1 MLNKANLAIPHTLD
15 LSAVAPVWVLGLEK
29 TDLGASYR
37 QAKANLTRIFR
48 RKLAKVLLIGA
59 LVTGE
64 VPMLSAEES
73 ATPITNPD
81 QELFNPSEQNCN
93 PVSTV
98 VSGVL
103 FSSDRTV
110 DLWEEQSSVE
120 RFKTYQALV
129 LEAVKKAPGLIGEN
143 DGAILTAASAS
154 VDDAQYNKLLQVLL
168 EEVEAG
174 ISPEIFNQIVR
185 YKNGRSENNG
195 PRVARD
201 KKLTDPMGREFF
213 EGPDEKI
220 EVACWEDL
228 STTIGLLLAAEDHE
242 YFDHGGANSGVMLQQ
257 GIKKKLA
264 DLLSSAGL
272 DSLAKLV
279 RARGAS
285 SITMQ
290 LIKHL
295 LIETFNEKM
304 RHTMEGKLLQARFA
318 IAFEDA
324 LVEIISERFETDEA
338 GAKKK
343 AKEIILFIYL
353 NTAYFGQHRGVT
365 IHGIEMAALTYF
377 GKPLSETSDIE
388 KASLIKTIPN
398 PKNQPPGSW
407 GNELQLMFLLGNEEK
422 GKAMIRDRYQTN
434 DGIFK
439 TIIKMLLQ
447 LFAED
452 GVERLGDL
460 AEAPAEI
467 EAVAQPLSAKIKS
480 QSHLYKTEIQ
490 KIPAQIIAETER
502 IQTDLIPQHA
512 EAIWDQVRSI
522 LAAQGKTPEQIAEIF
537 RGKITVTL
545 TLHRDAQRAA
555 MAAVREQV
563 NSYINDRM
571 DGTVRQNQVQAS
583 QFIVDPITGKIVA
596 AVTSNPN
603 SPSYIDY
610 TTRSSGSIG
619 STMKPIAFAYGLE
632 RSQRAKEAA
641 ERLRQTAAE
650 LNATNPNSAEAH
662 AAQAEYEAAKN
673 AIIDAS
679 PNMLLGNNRADS
691 NFFRSPDENVPL
703 IPQAEFFRGILEPDQ
718 LGLSAA
724 QLGYSRLSYPFNLPN
739 KTAWDPTNYDDIFTQ
754 NRIPAWVMLKHS
766 YNLSAIN
773 YWLRNIYEAPGKV
786 GNDFANWLSSE
797 FQFSW
802 DHIAGN
808 SKIQPS
814 WGGAFILGTGEFSAE
829 SLAYF
834 YAAVTNGGQVLKSD
848 WQLINSIEV
857 NGKKVWEAPPPRFES
872 VMSEQTAF
880 LAHWML
886 QRACQEGT
894 SGSTW
899 RNLLRGKYQTC
910 GAKTGT
916 GANFSGAT
924 HAAVIDGLTVI
935 SRMMPDTREG
945 LKSLGSGNSAA
956 ALAAPMTGLTLSK
969 LAENNVSV
977 SDLLRPPAGH
987 EYDQASRLWLPEQF
1001 SAGFSSAGTPS
1012 ASGSDTRALPEDP
1025 VGYQRTDAG
1034 FFVPVGY
1041 RRTQTGLW
1049 QPPVGIGW
1057 ERQDAQ
1063 ILSRFKETTPLRD
1076 FLQQLE
1082 RELADFRRIQKKA
1095 AEKDLPD
1102 LCTVEDLAQWIQN
1115 DINQTLEGATE
1126 NPRAE
1131 FSAENPKLESQI
1143 ESFCSVEGVLAAV
1156 RGWFAAKNL
1165 KIPSRLKKLL
1175 ERIEADAG
1183 FYSAQSVIRSVTK
1196 HEEIVAKQIMQARE
1210 LQQFAFAS
1218 QATSAQE
1225 LLDQIHQWRAVNSSY
1240 KIPKSLIR
1248 LLQRIEENIGFYS
1261 PESINRS
1268 FQIWFSRNLETQA
1281 ILPRKNVDPRTVGA
1295 ILVPFYQPPTQ
1306 PD

>member
-1 MLNKANLAIPHTLD
+1 MLNKANLVTPQALD
-15 LSAVAPVWVLGLEK
+15 LSVVAPAWGLDLER
-29 TDLGASYR
+29 TELGASY
-37 QAKANLTRIFR
+37 QTAKRKLTQIFR
-48 RKLAKVLLIGA
+48 GKLAKVLLIGA
-59 LVTGE
+59 LTLGGGE
-64 VPMLSAEES
+64 KLLAEDSIDLSPS
-73 ATPITNPD
+73 TDPD
-81 QELFNPSEQNCN
+81 RELFNPSEKNCAPLGTN
-93 PVSTV
+93 RLQLPENRV
-98 VSGVL
+98 
-103 FSSDRTV
+103 
-110 DLWEEQSSVE
+110 EQ
-120 RFKTYQALV
+120 FKLYQELI
-129 LEAVKKAPGLIGEN
+129 LEAASTAPSLIEEIWVIVGLIPIKAETGAKKVMKNVEKYEKAKQHLIEN
-143 DGAILTAASAS
+143 GYLTRLFDNIS
-154 VDDAQYNKLLQVLL
+154 VAKETGKRTNL
-168 EEVEAG
+168 
-174 ISPEIFNQIVR
+174 
-185 YKNGRSENNG
+185 G
-195 PRVARD
+195 PRVSGSNTLRFSD
-201 KKLTDPMGREFF
+201 GSPVVNN
-213 EGPDEKI
+213 PDEQI
-220 EVACWEDL
+220 IPACWEDL
-228 STTIGLLLAAEDHE
+228 KQAVLVLISAEDQKF
-242 YFDHGGANSGVMLQQ
+242 FDHDGADIAEMIEQFG
-257 GIKKKLA
+257 K
-264 DLLSSAGL
+264 DLMGFSP
-272 DSLAKLV
+272 
-279 RARGAS
+279 RGAS
-285 SITMQ
+285 TISMQ
-290 LIKHL
+290 LVKFL
-295 LIETFNEKM
+295 WEDVLNATKGEYKNF
-304 RHTMEGKLLQARFA
+304 RRSREGKILQAL
-318 IAFEDA
+318 IAMA
-324 LVEIISERFETDEA
+324 LEKALEEVIQKRYPDLDDEKVKQIS
-338 GAKKK
+338 
-343 AKEIILFIYL
+343 KEIIITTYL
-353 NTAYFGQHRGVT
+353 NTIFFGQYRGIT
-365 IHGIEMAALTYF
+365 IRGIEMAARVYYGVPVGELSLEQLT
-377 GKPLSETSDIE
+377 T
-388 KASLIKTIPN
+388 LIKTIPAPANQN
-398 PKNQPPGSW
+398 PWETKLKRNGVSPQAKNRRSSTI
-407 GNELQLMFLLGNEEK
+407 LLGQ
-422 GKAMIRDRYQTN
+422 I
-434 DGIFK
+434 DGEI
-439 TIIKMLLQ
+439 
-447 LFAED
+447 ESD
-452 GVERLGDL
+452 DL
-460 AEAPAEI
+460 DDLPAELI
-467 EAVAQPLSAKIKS
+467 PIFEDLKIKATHARLLVGRAQENVATAQRVS
-480 QSHLYKTEIQ
+480 STDMIPKYSEDIWERAQRIVANLGYTE
-490 KIPAQIIAETER
+490 
-502 IQTDLIPQHA
+502 D
-512 EAIWDQVRSI
+512 
-522 LAAQGKTPEQIAEIF
+522 EITTF
-537 RGKITVTL
+537 TVNL
-545 TLHRDAQRAA
+545 TLHRDAQKAA
-555 MAAVREQV
+555 MDAVREQV
-563 NSYINDRM
+563 DYYINDRM

-583 QFIVDPITGKIVA
+583 QLVVDPMTGKVLA
-596 AVTSNPN
+596 AVSSNPS
-603 SPSYIDY
+603 SPSEKYDYI
-610 TTRSSGSIG
+610 TTNTGTGTIG

-632 RSQRAKEAA
+632 RSQRAKEEA

-650 LNATNPNSAEAH
+650 LNVTNPNSAEAH

-673 AIIDAS
+673 AIIDAN

-766 YNLSAIN
+766 DNLSAIN

-956 ALAAPMTGLTLSK
+956 VLAAPMTGLTLSK

-1063 ILSRFKETTPLRD
+1063 ILPRFKETTPLRD

-1102 LCTVEDLAQWIQN
+1102 LCTVEDLAEWIQN
-1115 DINQTLEGATE
+1115 DITQTLDGATE

-1131 FSAENPKLESQI
+1131 FSAENPKLASQI
-1143 ESFCSVEGVLAAV
+1143 ERFCSVKGVLAAV
-1156 RGWFAAKNL
+1156 RGWFAENRL
-1165 KIPSRLKKLL
+1165 GIPIRLRELL
-1175 ERIEADAG
+1175 ESIEALKEYNLYSPQSTLKAVVDHEKAEFKRLLAG
-1183 FYSAQSVIRSVTK
+1183 RSLLAFLQRQPDRSTK
-1196 HEEIVAKQIMQARE
+1196 
-1210 LQQFAFAS
+1210 
-1218 QATSAQE
+1218 TTQE
-1225 LLDQIHQWRAVNSSY
+1225 ALEMIEAWKKTNSST
-1240 KIPKSLIR
+1240 SLP
-1248 LLQRIEENIGFYS
+1248 IGFEDYIKIEILIYS
-1261 PESINRS
+1261 HQS
-1268 FQIWFSRNLETQA
+1268 FDGVLVAMEKWFMNFYEALA
-1281 ILPRKNVDPRTVGA
+1281 ILPRDNSKFPRKIDA
-1295 ILVPFYQPPTQ
+1295 ISVPFYQLPTQ